1 MGLCAIDFVGQTYR
15 AVHDGDWQREAPFR
29 VITRSARDASYLLSS
44 MCLAR
49 IFYVLCIS
57 EIRKREGR
65 DADRG
70 DYRDPPTK

>member
-1 MGLCAIDFVGQTYR
+1 
-15 AVHDGDWQREAPFR
+15 
-29 VITRSARDASYLLSS
+29 